1 MRSSRLEQSVTIV
14 VLALGTV
21 VALYPIGLIIAS
33 AFVSDN
39 PNESGIVWS
48 NFATAWD
55 QGHFSSYL
63 RSSVIVTV
71 SVVVIATALS
81 CLLGYAFGTMKFR
94 GSSVL
99 FYVLLLGLMI
109 PNEAIVVPLYYQLR
123 ELHQINTYQ
132 ALIFPQVAQSLA
144 FGTFWMRAYFR
155 GTSRELVEAA
165 RLDGA
170 GHFRTFWSVLLPM
183 GRPAVITMVV
193 LFSMW
198 TWNEFLLPLVMIPN
212 NESLRTAPLGLTFFT
227 GQYTGS
233 PSLLAAAALIVAL
246 PMLVLYLVA
255 QRHFIRGMTE
265 GAVKG

>member
-1 MRSSRLEQSVTIV
+1 MRTSPLERSVTIV
-14 VLALGTV
+14 VLAVGSL
-21 VALYPIGLIIAS
+21 VALFPIAMIVAS

-39 PNESGIVWS
+39 PNETGIVWS
-48 NFATAWD
+48 NLSTAWD
-55 QGHFSSYL
+55 EGHFSTYM
-63 RSSVIVTV
+63 RSSVVVTLC
-71 SVVVIATALS
+71 VVVLATALS
-81 CLLGYAFGTMKFR
+81 CLLGYAFGTMRFR

-123 ELHQINTYQ
+123 ELDQINTYQ

-183 GRPAVITMVV
+183 GRPAVVTMVV

-198 TWNEFLLPLVMIPN
+198 TWNEFLLPLVMIPS
-212 NESLRTAPLGLTFFT
+212 NEELRTAPLGLTFFS

-246 PMLVLYLVA
+246 PMLLLFLVA